1 LGEPYRKVL
10 NYRREHLGEP
20 YRKLLDRDRREHL
33 GEPYR
38 KLLYLDEAE
47 PAFAYLILRD
57 QSQTALLFLL

>member
-1 LGEPYRKVL
+1 
-10 NYRREHLGEP
+10 LGEP